1 MSLSNLRDKI
11 ERKFFLGLMR
21 FIAGRSAR
29 DLRALVKL
37 LGIIIPKRYKA
48 FAKNLSTIVDENNPQ
63 YQLYRRIMVESDPHF
78 RDKIFE
84 NYLIQGSLLNQRKR
98 NRENKEGHVVPVSIL
113 ISPTMRCNLACVG
126 CYASDYTKKEDL
138 ELEVI
143 DRIINEGKEIGVA
156 LYTILGGEP
165 FIRDDM
171 FDIYKKHNDVFFN
184 IFTNGT
190 LIDEN
195 MVRKL
200 VELGNVVPTLSIEG
214 FKEETDQRRGK
225 DIYEK
230 VLASMDILK
239 KNKIPFGYSV
249 AVTSKNIDAITSD
262 DFIDMMIDRGAVIG
276 WYFLYMPIGKDPD
289 TSLMPTP
296 EQRLYLKE
304 RRDYI
309 RMNKPL
315 FIIDFWNDAPYV
327 GGCIAGKHYIH
338 INHRGDVEPCI
349 FTHFAE
355 VNIKDT
361 SLKDALNCE
370 FFREIR
376 ARQPYSD
383 NLYLP
388 CMLIDNPQVMREL
401 YSKCKIY
408 PTHEKAT
415 CLINNIAGEI
425 DEYAKKVK
433 ETYTGVWEKEKN
445 RYITKE

>member
-1 MSLSNLRDKI
+1 MSLLELRDKI

-21 FIAGRSAR
+21 FIAGRSTK
-29 DLRALVKL
+29 DLRVLTKL
-37 LGIIIPKRYKA
+37 IGAIIPRKYKA
-48 FAKNLSTIVDENNPQ
+48 FAKNLSTIVDENNPH
-63 YQLYRRIMVESDPHF
+63 YQLYRRIMVESNPHF

-98 NRENKEGHVVPVSIL
+98 NRENKKGNVVPVSIL
-113 ISPTMRCNLACVG
+113 ISPTMRCNLSCVG

-184 IFTNGT
+184 VFTNGT
-190 LIDEN
+190 LIDED
-195 MVRKL
+195 MVKKL

-230 VLASMDILK
+230 VSAAMSILK
-239 KNKIPFGYSV
+239 KNKMPFGYSV
-249 AVTSKNIDAITSD
+249 TVTSKNVDVITSD
-262 DFIDMMIDRGAVIG
+262 DFIDMIIDRGAVIG

-309 RMNKPL
+309 RLNKPL

-338 INHRGDVEPCI
+338 INHKGDVEPCI

-355 VNIKDT
+355 TNIKNT
-361 SLKDALNCE
+361 SLKDALNCG
-370 FFREIR
+370 FFKEIR
-376 ARQPYSD
+376 SRQPYND

-388 CMLIDNPQVMREL
+388 CMLIDNPEVMREL

-408 PTHEKAT
+408 PTHENAT
-415 CLINNIAGEI
+415 CLINSINGDI
-425 DEYAKKVK
+425 DEYSRKVK
-433 ETYTGVWEKEKN
+433 ETYNSVWEKEKN
-445 RYITKE
+445 RYIAEK